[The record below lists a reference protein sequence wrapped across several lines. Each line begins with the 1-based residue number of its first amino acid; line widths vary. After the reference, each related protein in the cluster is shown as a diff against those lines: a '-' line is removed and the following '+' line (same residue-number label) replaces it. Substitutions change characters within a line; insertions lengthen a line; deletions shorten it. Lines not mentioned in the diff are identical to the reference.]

1 MKQTL
6 ALVLERAH
14 CKYCSSQIRLQKD
27 IVFDCTAYYSLTVTA
42 DHSCP
47 VESHEHEKGGGREGM
62 DSSERYS
69 ALDCWS
75 LVSVQHILDL
85 ISHQQVQTSGR
96 PNCSK
101 QYIWRHYKFSGFVLS
116 CTWESVFSY
125 RTENISIGSWSSGGE
140 VPSSSSLMQREMVLR
155 LLCFRISFR
164 KLDNLPHPLLSRL
177 CVGSAEVIVTALN
190 TWMS

>member
-1 MKQTL
+1 MRETEEHGLQRSMKQTL

-85 ISHQQVQTSGR
+85 ISPQQVQTSGS
-96 PNCSK
+96 PDHSEQAICNC
-101 QYIWRHYKFSGFVLS
+101 WTGLLDGTFFSFFF
-116 CTWESVFSY
+116 TA
-125 RTENISIGSWSSGGE
+125 T
-140 VPSSSSLMQREMVLR
+140 
-155 LLCFRISFR
+155 
-164 KLDNLPHPLLSRL
+164 
-177 CVGSAEVIVTALN
+177 VGSTVVEKLAI
-190 TWMS
+190 